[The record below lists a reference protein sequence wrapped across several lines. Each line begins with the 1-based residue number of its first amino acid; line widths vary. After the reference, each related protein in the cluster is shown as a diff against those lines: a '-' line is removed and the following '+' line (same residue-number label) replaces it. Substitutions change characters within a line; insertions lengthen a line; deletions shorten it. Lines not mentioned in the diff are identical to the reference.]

1 LHGSVL
7 GEQLL
12 QIRAGRAI
20 AQITYIQLAA
30 HKKSPVDGPITR
42 VLLSGSSTKGADR
55 SAQTVRT
62 AKETVRCGKYNSAH
76 SRQTRSSNLPLE
88 TLTYSC
94 GECPALMG
102 WDNKSDGRRARG
114 QKYALF
120 VKSAYLNPPSDC
132 RREEAE
138 QSDDGYDGN
147 C

>member
-1 LHGSVL
+1 VFLAVQSGDSRLGLFISAHLNEAEAFASTGLTIADDFGALHGSVL

-76 SRQTRSSNLPLE
+76 SRQTRSSNLPLG
-88 TLTYSC
+88 TVTHC
-94 GECPALMG
+94 
-102 WDNKSDGRRARG
+102 
-114 QKYALF
+114 
-120 VKSAYLNPPSDC
+120 
-132 RREEAE
+132 
-138 QSDDGYDGN
+138 
-147 C
+147 